1 MKCKQMDQERVQQR
15 KIKALQ
21 QCKITCCAM
30 APVPNK
36 PPAKTV
42 YHTKLRT
49 LPIQG
54 CHVWLPGINITGAFK
69 TAPLAV
75 LLLIYLIFPMVFE
88 CPTDSFASVQYLR
101 EA

>member
-1 MKCKQMDQERVQQR
+1 MDQERVQQR

-54 CHVWLPGINITGAFK
+54 CHVWLPISLEHLK
-69 TAPLAV
+69 Q
-75 LLLIYLIFPMVFE
+75 LLYQFYCLYISDGFE
-88 CPTDSFASVQYLR
+88 CTCRYTQLV
-101 EA
+101 